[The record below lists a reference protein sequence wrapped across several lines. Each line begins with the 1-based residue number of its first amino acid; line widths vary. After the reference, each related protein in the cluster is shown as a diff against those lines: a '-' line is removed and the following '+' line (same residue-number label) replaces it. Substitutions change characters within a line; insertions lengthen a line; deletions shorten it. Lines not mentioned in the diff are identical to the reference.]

1 MSTSPLKF
9 LPLVFKQVYRHRTR
23 SLLTIAGVAT
33 AMFLFC
39 TVQALNKGVTDATH
53 TTAADTTLVVY
64 RENRFCP
71 FTSRL
76 PQFYEDRIR
85 KVPGVAS
92 VVPMKI
98 VVNNCRASLDV
109 ITYRGVP
116 DHAINDLSRSFIFA
130 SGSLEEWRSRAD
142 AAIVGDALAT
152 RRGLKVGQ
160 SFDAAGFSVTVAA
173 IVKSPEPQDQFVA
186 YVHLD
191 FLQRVA
197 ARGGDGVVTQ
207 FNVKVDDPA
216 RLEEIARRIDDQFRA
231 DPEPTQTRPEKAFI
245 ASAAGDLIHIAG
257 FTRYL
262 GWGCLVAVLALVGNA
277 IVLSVQD
284 RIKEHAILQT
294 LGFRRA
300 TIAQL
305 VVLEGLL
312 LALLGGAFG
321 TLLSAGIMRY
331 GRFALTVD
339 GVSLGVNAG
348 LSVILT
354 GLLISAALGI
364 LAGLAPALQASRREI
379 SQCFRAA

>member
-1 MSTSPLKF
+1 MKF
-9 LPLVFKQVYRHRTR
+9 LPLVLKQIVRHRTR
-23 SLLTIAGVAT
+23 SLLTVAGVAM

-39 TVQALNKGVTDATH
+39 AVQALQKGVTDATH
-53 TTAADTTLVVY
+53 TTAKDTVLVVY

-76 PQFYEDRIR
+76 PAYYEDRIR

-116 DHAINDLSRSFIFA
+116 DEGMQALAGSFTFLS
-130 SGSLEEWRSRAD
+130 GGLDQWRRRGD
-142 AAIVGDALAT
+142 GAIVGEALAA

-160 SFDAAGFSVTVAA
+160 SFDAAGFA
-173 IVKSPEPQDQFVA
+173 ITIEGIVRSPEPQDQFVA

-197 ARGGDGVVTQ
+197 ARGGDGIVTQ
-207 FNVKVDDPA
+207 FNVRVDDPS
-216 RLEEIARRIDDQFRA
+216 RLEEVARQIDEQFRA
-231 DPEPTQTRPEKAFI
+231 DPEPTQTRPEKAFV

-257 FTRYL
+257 FTRWL
-262 GWGCLVAVLALVGNA
+262 GWGCLIAVLALVGNA

-284 RIKEHAILQT
+284 RIKEHAVLQT
-294 LGFRRA
+294 LGFRRLL
-300 TIAQL
+300 IAHL
-305 VVLEGLL
+305 IILEGAA
-312 LALLGGAFG
+312 LALAGGALG
-321 TLLSAGIMRY
+321 TLLSAAIMRW

-339 GVSLGVNAG
+339 GVSMGVDAG
-348 LSVILT
+348 LAVILT
-354 GLLISAALGI
+354 GLAISAALGI
-364 LAGLAPALQASRREI
+364 LAGLAPAVQASRRQI
-379 SQCFRAA
+379 TACFRAA